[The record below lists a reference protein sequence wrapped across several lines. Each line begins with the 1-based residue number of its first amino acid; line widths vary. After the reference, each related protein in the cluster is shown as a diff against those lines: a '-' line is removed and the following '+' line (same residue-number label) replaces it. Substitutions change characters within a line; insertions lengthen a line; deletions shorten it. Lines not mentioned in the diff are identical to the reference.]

1 LALRPDRSN
10 DPAAK
15 KVALEEARQDVFLRE
30 VDEAVRKD
38 QVALAARRYGKIA
51 LAVIVLGLA
60 GLGGYLFWQ
69 SQQHAKAEAESV
81 ELTLAMDR
89 LEGNQPDQALA
100 KARPLTGS
108 QFAGVRVPAQ
118 LLEAGIAQGRGE
130 TVKAVKLYTAIA
142 ADEDAAQ
149 PMRDLATLRLVLLQF
164 DTMKPEDVIAKLKPM
179 AEPGHAFFPSA
190 AELVAMAYVE
200 QGKENL
206 AGPLFA
212 EIARDKNAPD
222 ALRAR
227 ARQIA
232 GLMGTDAIDDVKE
245 VVDQIERNSA
255 ARQAALQQ
263 AAQQA
268 GQ

>member
-1 LALRPDRSN
+1 MHDYRKADLSPKLTSRITELNVTEGSRV
-10 DPAAK
+10 K
-15 KVALEEARQDVFLRE
+15 KD
-30 VDEAVRKD
+30 
-38 QVALAARRYGKIA
+38 
-51 LAVIVLGLA
+51 
-60 GLGGYLFWQ
+60 
-69 SQQHAKAEAESV
+69 
-81 ELTLAMDR
+81 
-89 LEGNQPDQALA
+89 
-100 KARPLTGS
+100 
-108 QFAGVRVPAQ
+108 
-118 LLEAGIAQGRGE
+118 
-130 TVKAVKLYTAIA
+130 
-142 ADEDAAQ
+142 
-149 PMRDLATLRLVLLQF
+149 
-164 DTMKPEDVIAKLKPM
+164 DVIARLEPM
-179 AEPGHAFFPSA
+179 AVPGKPFFGSA
-190 AELVAMAYVE
+190 GELVAMAYVE